1 MFIAFNSLEIIRY
14 PHATK
19 QHVESQKGRHPLRL
33 FKEKTAW
40 LAPLAV
46 ILIISLFS
54 VNLFAQG
61 DPKVRNLPVA
71 ISVNDEGAHVDAV
84 LSAVEQM
91 SKGTADEEPM
101 LAFTKVKETDIDDL
115 FHDKKYYAALV
126 IPEGYND
133 ALQNALA
140 NNKPAALKVYIN
152 QGFNAT
158 GANYAKTALN
168 ALITQ
173 LSNQYSANFAMQMDG
188 QKIDADK
195 AAVLVNPIVSKEK
208 VFNPITASTANGNAP
223 TLMAVPAW
231 VGALIGGFILF
242 LTTSNILKKELL
254 TRKQALRL
262 MGGQVLFGVLI
273 ALFSGFTVA
282 TLGTI
287 AGINMPSYF
296 LVGSFVSFAAFCFF
310 LLVSAVTAWIGKPAI
325 TLFMVVMLLGMG
337 VLMMPMEMLPDF
349 FVNFIRPWVP
359 IRFAAEGLRDIFYF
373 GSGFYTGTSFNI
385 IAGIG
390 IAGLVLYVLAIF
402 KPLRVQK
409 HPNK

>member
-1 MFIAFNSLEIIRY
+1 M
-14 PHATK
+14 
-19 QHVESQKGRHPLRL
+19 RL
-33 FKEKTAW
+33 FKEKLAW
-40 LAPLAV
+40 AAPLAV
-46 ILIISLFS
+46 ILIIALFS

-71 ISVNDEGAHVDAV
+71 ISVNDEGEHVDAV
-84 LSAVEQM
+84 LSAIEQM
-91 SKGTADEEPM
+91 SKGTDSEEPM
-101 LAFTKVKETDIDDL
+101 LAFTTEKETDLEEL

-133 ALQNALA
+133 ALQNAMT
-140 NNKPAALKVYIN
+140 NGSPAVLKIYLN
-152 QGFNAT
+152 QGLNAT
-158 GANYAKTALN
+158 GANYAKTALST
-168 ALITQ
+168 LITQ
-173 LSNQYSANFAMQMDG
+173 LSDQYSANLAMQMNG
-188 QKIDADK
+188 QKIDTDK
-195 AAVLVNPIVSKEK
+195 ATVLVNPITSDEK
-208 VFNPITASTANGNAP
+208 IFNAITASTANGNAP

-254 TRKQALRL
+254 TRKQTLRL
-262 MGGQVLFGVLI
+262 MGGQLLFGIII

-282 TLGTI
+282 TLGAI

-349 FVNFIRPWVP
+349 FVNFIRPWIP
-359 IRFAAEGLRDIFYF
+359 IRFAAEGLREIFYF
-373 GSGFYTGTSFNI
+373 GSGFYTGSSFNT

-390 IAGLVLYVLAIF
+390 AAGFALYILAIF
-402 KPLRVQK
+402 KPLRAQK
-409 HPNK
+409 TNKK